1 MNDKASV
8 NNRNRQK
15 NINKWKRNMGAL
27 CPLAKAFVVRT
38 SCLFFL
44 YASAIYHYS
53 KVNFKFKLI
62 CVFLKTFCLFLC
74 TSCHQSHLMFPFPTP
89 HPHSCLTTDCHK
101 FACFSL
107 LCVSRVYYKIFIK
120 SQRSDL
126 SQSSLHDITMRSI
139 CNHKVNQRHMEANA
153 QTKYDLCCCNIWLVQ
168 RSEECLARP
177 QECAMWL

>member
-1 MNDKASV
+1 MLCAHL
-8 NNRNRQK
+8 QK
-15 NINKWKRNMGAL
+15 LLWFGPRVCFSSMLQQFIII
-27 CPLAKAFVVRT
+27 AKSISNSSWYV
-38 SCLFFL
+38 
-44 YASAIYHYS
+44 YS
-53 KVNFKFKLI
+53 LRR
-62 CVFLKTFCLFLC
+62 CLFLC

-177 QECAMWL
+177 RECAMWL